1 MDYRSDSFEPIHGFV
16 DADWG
21 NDLDERRSF
30 SGYVFLMAGGAV
42 TWSCKRQS
50 TVAVSSTE
58 AVYVAMAFA
67 AKEALWLVRVIRQ
80 FKDLESI
87 NIKCD
92 NQSAMVVASR
102 EAFSARTKHVDVAHH
117 FYRQHVAS
125 GLITLEYVPSASNVA
140 DVLTK
145 AVGKGKMIFGARG
158 LGLMCANGEIIE

>member
-1 MDYRSDSFEPIHGFV
+1 MEPIYGYV

-21 NDLDERRSF
+21 NDTDERRSF
-30 SGYVFLMAGGAV
+30 SGYVFLMAGAAV

-58 AVYVAMAFA
+58 TEYIAMAFT

-80 FKDLESI
+80 FNDLQNI

-102 EAFSARTKHVDVAHH
+102 EAFSARTKHIDIAHH

-125 GLITLEYVPSASNVA
+125 GLITLEYVPSANNIA
-140 DVLTK
+140 DCLTK
-145 AVGKGKMIFGARG
+145 AVGPSKMKLGANG
-158 LGLMCANGEIIE
+158 LGLLCANGESN